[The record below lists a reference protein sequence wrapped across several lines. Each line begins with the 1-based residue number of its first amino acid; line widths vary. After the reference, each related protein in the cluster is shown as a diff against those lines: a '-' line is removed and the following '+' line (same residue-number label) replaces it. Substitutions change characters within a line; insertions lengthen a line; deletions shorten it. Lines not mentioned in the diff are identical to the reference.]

1 MIFYYTKSQRTKVFA
16 QILGELKGQSTYELV
31 ADINKK
37 SAFGFM
43 ISALWQSIT
52 NKTTAVTNMPQD
64 IPSEIFVCAP
74 IWAER
79 LATPVKYFLENA
91 NLQGVRVNLLLT
103 ASNPTEKYKQ
113 TAFEYLRTF
122 SCIPGDIFLF
132 ATSGKV
138 MPDEQLVREHLSNL
152 LDIG

>member
-16 QILGELKGQSTYELV
+16 QILGELKGQSTYELM

-37 SAFGFM
+37 SSFGFF

-52 NKTTAVTNMPQD
+52 NKTTAVTNMPKD
-64 IPSEIFVCAP
+64 IPNEIFVCAP

-79 LATPVKYFLENA
+79 LATPAKYFIENA

-103 ASNPTEKYKQ
+103 ANNPTEKYKQ

-122 SCIPGDIFLF
+122 SCIPGDIVLF
-132 ATSGKV
+132 ATSGKA
-138 MPDEQLVREHLSNL
+138 MPDEEIVREHLSNL